1 MQNMARTIVDSNLK
15 DRAARSRLA
24 ARGKPHYR
32 LIEPGLHLG
41 YRRPRGRKGKA
52 AAGGTWVVRHYVGGQ
67 AYVTETIGVADDFSD
82 ADGVAVLDFRQAQ
95 NKAREIHVARAHGD
109 AGMVGPL
116 TVAAAL
122 DAYLEHLEGRGQ
134 SVVNQR
140 HHADAL
146 IIPVLGDAEV
156 AKLTTKQLSR
166 WLHDLAKLPPRVRTQ
181 PGQPQQH
188 REIDTDDPEAVR
200 RRRSSANRVYNT
212 LRAALNHVWRQGSV
226 PSNAAWARVESFA
239 NVDAARV
246 RALTVAE
253 SKRLINVCDAEL
265 RPLVVAALQSGCR
278 YGELCRL
285 LVGDFNPDSGTL
297 AIWQSKSGKP
307 RHVVLTREGADFFAQ
322 LAAGR
327 DPGDPMLRRADGSA
341 WGRSNQQHRMID
353 ACRRAKITPPIG
365 VHCLRHTWASLAI
378 MAGMPLQ
385 VAARNLGHV
394 DITMVQKH
402 YGHLAQDYVTD
413 AIREHAPKFGLVTSN
428 VSVLR

>member
-1 MQNMARTIVDSNLK
+1 MARTIVDSNLK

-41 YRRPRGRKGKA
+41 YRKPRGRNGRA
-52 AAGGTWVVRHYVGGQ
+52 ASAGAWVVRHYAGAQ
-67 AYVTETIGVADDFSD
+67 SYVTETIGVADDHSD
-82 ADGVAVLDFRQAQ
+82 ADGLVILSLRQAQ
-95 NKAREIHVARAHGD
+95 NKARELHVVRAHGA
-109 AGMVGPL
+109 AGVVGPL
-116 TVAAAL
+116 TVSSAL
-122 DAYLEHLEGRGQ
+122 DAHIEHLEGRGQ

-140 HHADAL
+140 YHRAR
-146 IIPVLGDAEV
+146 IIPALGEIEV
-156 AKLTTKQLSR
+156 TALTTAQLTR
-166 WLHDLAKLPPRVRTQ
+166 WLRDLAKLPPRVRTR
-181 PGQPQQH
+181 PGQPQRH
-188 REIDTDDPEAVR
+188 RVVGDDPESGR
-200 RRRSSANRVYNT
+200 RRRSSANRVYTT

-226 PSNAAWARVESFA
+226 PSNNAWARVEAFA

-253 SKRLINVCDAEL
+253 SKRLINACDPEL
-265 RPLVVAALQSGCR
+265 RPLVVAALQTGAR
-278 YGELCRL
+278 YGELGRL
-285 LVGDFNPDSGTL
+285 KVGDFNPDSTL

-307 RHVVLTREGADFFAQ
+307 RHVILTREGADFFAQ
-322 LAAGR
+322 LTAGR
-327 DPGDPMLRRADGSA
+327 DPGEHMLRRADGSA
-341 WGRSNQQHRMID
+341 WGRSNQQHRMIE
-353 ACRRAKITPPIG
+353 ACRGAEITPPIG
-365 VHCLRHTWASLAI
+365 IHGLRHTWASLAI

-413 AIREHAPKFGLVTSN
+413 AIREHAPRFGLAKSN